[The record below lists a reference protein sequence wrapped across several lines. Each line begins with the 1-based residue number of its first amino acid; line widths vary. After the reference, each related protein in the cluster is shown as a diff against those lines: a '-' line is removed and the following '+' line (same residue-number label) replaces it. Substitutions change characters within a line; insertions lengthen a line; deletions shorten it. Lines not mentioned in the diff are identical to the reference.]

1 MEVFKKVLQ
10 RREENRNELNAMRLD
25 NHWQNHQKAKE
36 EKMRKIHHDC
46 ALSKSE
52 RQEERGM
59 RQFSDKPFLFSQ
71 GYHLFKM
78 K

>member
-1 MEVFKKVLQ
+1 MEVFKKLQQ
-10 RREENRNELNAMRLD
+10 RREENQNELDATRLY

-36 EKMRKIHHDC
+36 EKIRKIRCDC

-52 RQEERGM
+52 RQEERGGDSF
-59 RQFSDKPFLFSQ
+59 QTS
-71 GYHLFKM
+71 HLYILKVTIYS